1 MSTVHGIYSHISP
14 HLHLISGPCTF
25 QSDITCFILT
35 LSRMNTLI
43 GYEVANRLRGFLT
56 RKGNHMT
63 HTRALISENT
73 SLWATMRVGAV
84 GVSDGI
90 PLFITGQVM
99 CSESIILAVV
109 SLLQII
115 WIDYNREEASMH
127 RKHSLFIYSG
137 IICLFMVPSCVYW

>member
-1 MSTVHGIYSHISP
+1 
-14 HLHLISGPCTF
+14 
-25 QSDITCFILT
+25 
-35 LSRMNTLI
+35 MNTLI

-63 HTRALISENT
+63 HTRALVGENA

-90 PLFITGQVM
+90 PLFITGQAM
-99 CSESIILAVV
+99 YNEAIIPALV

-115 WIDYNREEASMH
+115 WIDYNIEGASKQC
-127 RKHSLFIYSG
+127 KHTHFIYSG
-137 IICLFMVPSCVYW
+137 IICLFKVPLCVYW

>member
-1 MSTVHGIYSHISP
+1 
-14 HLHLISGPCTF
+14 
-25 QSDITCFILT
+25 
-35 LSRMNTLI
+35 MNTLI

-63 HTRALISENT
+63 HTRALIGENT

-99 CSESIILAVV
+99 CNEAIILALV
-109 SLLQII
+109 SLLQIML
-115 WIDYNREEASMH
+115 IDYNTEGAFMQC
-127 RKHSLFIYSG
+127 KHTHFIYSG
-137 IICLFMVPSCVYW
+137 IMCLFKVPSCVYW